1 MNEERWEKY
10 KIWIWPVI
18 LFSGPLSLLFLV
30 SWRVR
35 SSGFMKG
42 CIFAAFFIW
51 LATKFLDNVYDSGD
65 ELQVVI
71 LIDLF
76 SNFLFFNTGPD
87 ENKMISRLITWGLF
101 GGVAGA
107 VLGGYA
113 AYKKYRLSKKYFV
126 LPLVVAIFYV
136 GMSSYLFMKGAVR
149 ETQARAAEH
158 KKLIEA
164 QMRYTAD
171 VSGGYVYRTPEVG
184 RGTPH
189 VARIMPDIPYD
200 SLMNYIRDSPT
211 QNGFTYISF
220 ERKKFFDFNR
230 NTRNLPKGGWFNR
243 NDLRKKSID
252 PGQYYR
258 YVEKYCK

>member
-1 MNEERWEKY
+1 MNEEPWNKY

-51 LATKFLDNVYDSGD
+51 IVAKFVDNTYDSGD
-65 ELQVVI
+65 GLRVVG
-71 LIDLF
+71 LIDVF
-76 SNFLFFNTGPD
+76 SNFLFFSTGPEED
-87 ENKMISRLITWGLF
+87 KTISRLITWSLF

-107 VLGGYA
+107 VLGGYV

-126 LPLVVAIFYV
+126 LPLVLAVFYV
-136 GMSSYLFMKGAVR
+136 GMSSYLFIKGAAR
-149 ETQARAAEH
+149 EEQAREVEF
-158 KKLIEA
+158 KKRIEA

-171 VSGGYVYRTPEVG
+171 VNGGYVYRTSEVG
-184 RGTPH
+184 RGTTH

-200 SLMNYIRDSPT
+200 SLMNYIKDSPT

-220 ERKKFFDFNR
+220 ERKKFFNFNR
-230 NTRNLPKGGWFNR
+230 NARNLPRGGWFNR
-243 NDLRKKSID
+243 NDLHKKSID
-252 PGQYYR
+252 PNQYYR
-258 YVEKYCK
+258 YVQKYCE